1 MGEINE
7 VTEHKNLAVAEAVSQ
22 LLAGLV
28 FSAGA
33 KRRVSSF
40 QLTSMS
46 IPNNWLIQTWEM
58 MVSLKPGNL
67 VFLFQLKN
75 TKNK

>member
-46 IPNNWLIQTWEM
+46 IPNNWLIQT
-58 MVSLKPGNL
+58 
-67 VFLFQLKN
+67 
-75 TKNK
+75 